1 MQHFFYKNFKYVN
14 NNDCGDIMFNRT
26 DLAVE
31 KLTDAAALP
40 NGITN
45 TETFYGDISV
55 THTVILDDNGATALG
70 KPIGEYITVSLDCPP
85 QSSTHPEESEEVIAR
100 EIKKLLPKNCRCVLV
115 LGLGNRDIT
124 PDALGPKTA
133 ECILATRHI
142 SAALAEEIGLS
153 SLKSVAVIS
162 PGVLGQTGIETGEI
176 LAAVVERI
184 KPNAVIV
191 IDALAAKS
199 IKRLGTTVQLSN
211 TGISP
216 GSGVGNA
223 RQEINSKTLGVPV
236 ISIGI
241 PTVVEASTLIYDLTE
256 QKHSHSIYGKMIVT
270 PREIDTIIE
279 HSARLLGFSL
289 NRALQP
295 EIDSEILRVLV

>member
-1 MQHFFYKNFKYVN
+1 
-14 NNDCGDIMFNRT
+14 MFNRT

-31 KLTDAAALP
+31 MLKDAP
-40 NGITN
+40 SIPKSITN
-45 TETFYGDISV
+45 REISHGDILV
-55 THTVILDDNGATALG
+55 THTEVCDNDGAATLG
-70 KPIGEYITVSLDCPP
+70 KPIGSYITITLP
-85 QSSTHPEESEEVIAR
+85 HPIQNYANPEDAEQVIA
-100 EIKKLLPKNCRCVLV
+100 EQINKLLPASPKSVLV

-142 SAALAEEIGLS
+142 SESLADEIGLS
-153 SLKSVAVIS
+153 NLKSVAVIS

-184 KPNAVIV
+184 KPSAVIV

-199 IKRLGTTVQLSN
+199 VKRLGVTVQLSN
-211 TGISP
+211 TGITP
-216 GSGVGNA
+216 GAGVGNA
-223 RQEINSKTLGVPV
+223 RQEINKKTLGVPV

-241 PTVVEASTLIYDLTE
+241 PTVVEAATLIFDLTE
-256 QKHSHSIYGKMIVT
+256 QKHKKDSAYGKMIVT

-279 HSARLLGFSL
+279 HSARLIGFSL

-295 EIDSEILRVLV
+295 EIDSEILRILV

>member
-1 MQHFFYKNFKYVN
+1 
-14 NNDCGDIMFNRT
+14 MFNRT

-31 KLTDAAALP
+31 KLTDASSLP
-40 NGITN
+40 SGITN
-45 TETFYGDISV
+45 NEVLYGDISV
-55 THTVILDDNGATALG
+55 AHTVIQDNEGSSILG
-70 KPIGEYITVSLDCPP
+70 KPIGDYITVTLPCPP
-85 QSSTHPEESEEVIAR
+85 QSSTHPEDSEKVIAE
-100 EIKKLLPKNCRCVLV
+100 EIKKLLPKDCQYVLV

-142 SAALAEEIGLS
+142 TAALAEEIGLT

-199 IKRLGTTVQLSN
+199 IKRLGVTVQLSN

-216 GSGVGNA
+216 GAGVGNA
-223 RQEINSKTLGVPV
+223 RQEINSNTLGVPV

-256 QKHSHSIYGKMIVT
+256 QKHSKQSIYEKMIVT

-295 EIDSEILRVLV
+295 EIDGEILRVLV

>member
-1 MQHFFYKNFKYVN
+1 MQHFFNIFLKYTN
-14 NNDCGDIMFNRT
+14 NNLGDLMFNRT

-31 KLTDAAALP
+31 KLIDAPSLP
-40 NGITN
+40 KSITN
-45 TETFYGDISV
+45 REVTHGDITV
-55 THTVILDDNGATALG
+55 AHTRVADNDGAVLLG
-70 KPIGEYITVSLDCPP
+70 KPIGDYITVTLP
-85 QSSTHPEESEEVIAR
+85 HPIQNCANTEEAEKVIAE
-100 EIKKLLPKNCRCVLV
+100 EINKLLPQSPKSVLV

-142 SAALAEEIGLS
+142 TKALADEIGLS
-153 SLKSVAVIS
+153 CLKSVAVIS

-176 LAAVVERI
+176 LAAVVARI
-184 KPNAVIV
+184 KPSAVIV

-199 IKRLGTTVQLSN
+199 IKRLGVTVQLSN
-211 TGISP
+211 TGITP
-216 GSGVGNA
+216 GAGVGNA
-223 RQEINSKTLGVPV
+223 RQEINKKTLGVPV

-241 PTVVEASTLIYDLTE
+241 PTVVEAATLIYDLLE
-256 QKHSHSIYGKMIVT
+256 EEYKKNSDYGKMIVT

-279 HSARLLGFSL
+279 QSARLLGLSL